1 LTVSIFGAFLIFAA
15 SDDIGSSIQGP
26 LRSRTIAHSVNLGL
40 QGGIFLR
47 QLIGT
52 RFLFLVGCR

>member
-1 LTVSIFGAFLIFAA
+1 MTS
-15 SDDIGSSIQGP
+15 GP
-26 LRSRTIAHSVNLGL
+26 QFKGRSRTIAHSVNLGL

-52 RFLFLVGCR
+52 RFLFLVGNP